1 MKKKKF
7 FENLLIFLVLAFLF
21 LPIIVLVVYSFNES
35 STNIVFKGFTLKWF
49 KELFNNKDL
58 IEAFF
63 NTLLIAGVSTVVS
76 TVVGTI
82 SAVGLHKYNFKLKGF
97 INILLYIP
105 IVIPEIVLGI
115 SLLSVYTL
123 MKLNL
128 GIPTIILS
136 HIVFSLPYVIV
147 SVRSAITDE
156 IEKIEE
162 ASNDLG
168 VGHLKTFWYVT
179 LPAIMPGIIS
189 GASLAFTLSLDDVV
203 ISYFTAGPD
212 SNTLPLQIYSMIK
225 TGVTPDVNALV
236 SIMILIIFFILTISM
251 IHNLKQIKSE
261 VRK

>member
-1 MKKKKF
+1 MKKKF
-7 FENLLIFLVLAFLF
+7 FDNLLIFLVLSFLF
-21 LPIIVLVVYSFNES
+21 LPIIVLVIYSFNDS
-35 STNIVFKGFTLKWF
+35 STNIVFKGFTFKWF

-58 IEAFF
+58 LEAFF
-63 NTLLIAGVSTVVS
+63 NTLLIAGVSTIIS
-76 TVVGTI
+76 TIVGTI
-82 SAVGLHKYNFKLKGF
+82 SAVGLHKYNFKVKGL

-115 SLLSVYTL
+115 SLLSMYTL
-123 MKLNL
+123 MKLEL

-147 SVRSAITDE
+147 SVRSALTDE

-168 VGHLKTFWYVT
+168 VGTFKTFRYVT

-203 ISYFTAGPD
+203 ISYFTAGPG
-212 SNTLPLQIYSMIK
+212 SNTLPLNIYSIIK
-225 TGVTPDVNALV
+225 TGITPDVNALTTIV
-236 SIMILIIFFILTISM
+236 LLIVISVLTIM
-251 IHNLKQIKSE
+251 TINDARKIKME
-261 VRK
+261 AKR